1 MKLSESLEH
10 LQRQLARSWQNAE
23 HSGDASRLT
32 YNEYEYLR
40 AVDTLDGNTLSAS
53 PDDLADGHHVSEV
66 ASEMRVRKASASAM
80 VQKLERRGFVHRVPC
95 RYDAR
100 AQHIMLTDEGRTLL
114 AKAHAVYTRTA
125 ARMKKLLEPEQYREL
140 ERALAKV
147 AKL

>member
-1 MKLSESLEH
+1 M
-10 LQRQLARSWQNAE
+10 
-23 HSGDASRLT
+23 HSGDESRLT

-53 PDDLADGHHVSEV
+53 PDDHADGHHVSEV

-100 AQHIMLTDEGRTLL
+100 AQHIMLTDEGRALL

-125 ARMKKLLEPEQYREL
+125 ARMKKLLEPEQYRAL